1 MSVVGILI
9 QLIDFYQ
16 LLIIAYVIMS
26 WFRPRGFLADVYR
39 TLGSIVEPWLG
50 LFRRFIPPLGM
61 IDISPIVAI
70 IVLTLIQRGLATFA
84 LRLG

>member
-1 MSVVGILI
+1 MSAVGILI

-26 WFRPRGFLADVYR
+26 WFRPSGFFADVYR

-61 IDISPIVAI
+61 IDVSPIVAI
-70 IVLTLIQRGLATFA
+70 IVLSLIQRGLQTFA